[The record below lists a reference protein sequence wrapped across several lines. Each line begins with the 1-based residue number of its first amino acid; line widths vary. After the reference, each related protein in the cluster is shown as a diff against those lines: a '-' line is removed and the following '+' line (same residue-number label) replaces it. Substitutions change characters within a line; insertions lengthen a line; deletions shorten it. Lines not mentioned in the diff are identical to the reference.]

1 MEEIDKGGDRGRLHG
16 ETFLQV
22 EKDVLL
28 RRVISIVENRAYG
41 DA

>member
-1 MEEIDKGGDRGRLHG
+1 MERIGQGVGRGRLHG
-16 ETFLQV
+16 GTFLDIK
-22 EKDVLL
+22 KDVLL